1 MNDASSL
8 CLVAYVSWV
17 DHVSRKEG
25 TMLTFLL
32 IFEVLDPVDLG

>member
-1 MNDASSL
+1 MNDAGSL
-8 CLVAYVSWV
+8 RLVAYVSWV